1 MGLVNSVT
9 TRASS
14 AISYVATNV
23 SYGFTQTVSFG
34 GRAVQQLPS
43 AGYNAF
49 QMTRSAAQSVVPSS
63 LFGRV
68 AAGAGLLVV
77 AVVVYRFFINTPAA
91 QIEHSKKVAAAAS
104 ANANAAA
111 TAAGDDFAAAKANL
125 AKLPGLIDA
134 EKEAAKEA
142 NAGGASADAGDFS
155 VSVPA
160 AAMPA
165 AQDQAA
171 PAEDDRLAAARAAVE
186 AAEAAITLV
195 RQAASNATQNSDRLN
210 PVAAAAA
217 AAVRKVPTQADA
229 DDSAKIAKTAQEC
242 AAEAAK
248 QAAIVKTKAAE
259 VAAIVASFTTAA

>member
-91 QIEHSKKVAAAAS
+91 QIEHSKKLASDASRHAQATAAAAE
-104 ANANAAA
+104 ADFRIVE
-111 TAAGDDFAAAKANL
+111 AGL
-125 AKLPGLIDA
+125 AKLPELIAA
-134 EKEAAKEA
+134 EKAASIAA
-142 NAGGASADAGDFS
+142 NAGGAAADAGDFS

-171 PAEDDRLAAARAAVE
+171 PAEDDRLAAARAAVK

-195 RQAASNATQNSDRLN
+195 RQAASDAARNSDTLN
-210 PVAAAAA
+210 PVVA

-229 DDSAKIAKTAQEC
+229 NVLARIAKAAQEN

-248 QAAIVKTKAAE
+248 QAKIVKDEADK
-259 VAAIVASFTTAA
+259 VAAIVKRLTPAAS